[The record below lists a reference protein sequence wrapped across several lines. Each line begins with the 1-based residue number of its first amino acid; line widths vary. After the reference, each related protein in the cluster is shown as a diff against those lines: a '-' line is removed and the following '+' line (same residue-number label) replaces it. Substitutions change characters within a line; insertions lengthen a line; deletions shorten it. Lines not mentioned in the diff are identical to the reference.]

1 MKTKF
6 PTIIAAWTALFLAIN
21 PAYAQA
27 PSSLAGDGFL
37 AGVSSG
43 AYPLASYGYFLF
55 IPANSGSGYQVI
67 GIYNVI
73 NSSGTFTYTPTGA
86 STATI
91 NANDSVGGQ
100 LVLSANFSS
109 ASSGSFYE
117 TAISYPG
124 AYQDRK

>member
-1 MKTKF
+1 MKTK
-6 PTIIAAWTALFLAIN
+6 LAIIISGWISLLISLS

-27 PSSLAGDGFL
+27 PGSLAGDGFL

-67 GIYNVI
+67 GIYNVT
-73 NSSGTFTYTPTGA
+73 NSSGTFTYTP

-100 LVLSANFSS
+100 LVLSASFSS

-117 TAISYPG
+117 TAVRSE
-124 AYQDRK
+124 ARRV